1 LYAIYDNCNSLHTN
15 AYDEAIT
22 TPTEE
27 SVRRAMAIQL
37 IINRELGTAKNEN
50 PNQGSFLIEELT
62 DLVEDAVM
70 NEFHRITERGGVLGA
85 MERMYQRNKIQEESL
100 YYETLKHTGEYPIV
114 GVNTFLSKNGSPTIL
129 PTEVIRST
137 TEEKQ
142 NQIETLKAFKQRHTD
157 KSTQMLNQLQQ
168 VAINNG
174 NLFAE
179 LMETVKYCSLGQITN
194 ALYAVGGQYRRNM

>member
-1 LYAIYDNCNSLHTN
+1 
-15 AYDEAIT
+15 
-22 TPTEE
+22 
-27 SVRRAMAIQL
+27 
-37 IINRELGTAKNEN
+37 
-50 PNQGSFLIEELT
+50 
-62 DLVEDAVM
+62 
-70 NEFHRITERGGVLGA
+70 

-114 GVNTFLSKNGSPTIL
+114 GVNTFLNKNGSPTIL

-137 TEEKQ
+137 TEEKDF
-142 NQIETLKAFKQRHTD
+142 QIQSVIHFNERHKEKSALMLK
-157 KSTQMLNQLQQ
+157 QLQD
-168 VAINNG
+168 VAIANG